1 MYRTRRL
8 SPLSMDSIGSA
19 AWASRSGR
27 PHPRPSYRAR
37 IPTGAKRGKRS
48 GGFRSG
54 FRREISRDTVLCGR
68 TPRRPTGTK
77 RHVRV
82 DPGSTRMRPG
92 PRSSWLPANDSPERS
107 VKTRRRWATVTA
119 FMRPPSRNFVVR
131 LRFHASPHATGV
143 FDVSQRSSMHREE
156 NGTKATGLRRRST
169 GEGHPDECR
178 MNQNERALPAFRRS
192 RTPAARQTPG
202 RAYLRPA

>member
-8 SPLSMDSIGSA
+8 SPSSMDSIGSA
-19 AWASRSGR
+19 ARANRTGR

-37 IPTGAKRGKRS
+37 IPTGARRGKRS

-54 FRREISRDTVLCGR
+54 FRREIFRDSVLRGR
-68 TPRRPTGTK
+68 TPRRATGTK
-77 RHVRV
+77 RHTRG

-107 VKTRRRWATVTA
+107 VVTRRRWAAATA
-119 FMRPPSRNFVVR
+119 FMRPPSRRIVVR
-131 LRFHASPHATGV
+131 LRFHASPHETGV
-143 FDVSQRSSMHREE
+143 FDVSQKSSMHREG
-156 NGTKATGLRRRST
+156 NGTKTTGFWRRST
-169 GEGHPDECR
+169 GEGHPGECR
-178 MNQNERALPAFRRS
+178 MNQNERVLPAFRRS